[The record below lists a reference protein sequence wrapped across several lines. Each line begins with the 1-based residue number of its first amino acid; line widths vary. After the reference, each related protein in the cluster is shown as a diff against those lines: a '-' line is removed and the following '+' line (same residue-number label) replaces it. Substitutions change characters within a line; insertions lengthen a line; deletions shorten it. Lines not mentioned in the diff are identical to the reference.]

1 MIFKSNQLLIRRFS
15 HVLDAWSKRHHPNM
29 HFIFY
34 EDLKK
39 DLGGQLEKLARF
51 LGKEISKEQLER
63 LKEHLIFESTE
74 KNEAV
79 NNEASRKRGTMNEDG
94 KFIRKVINSSYCIYY
109 I

>member
-1 MIFKSNQLLIRRFS
+1 
-15 HVLDAWSKRHHPNM
+15 M

-51 LGKEISKEQLER
+51 LGKEISKEQLEH
-63 LKEHLIFESTE
+63 LKEHLKFESIE

-79 NNEASRKRGTMNEDG
+79 NNEASRKRGTMKEDG
-94 KFIRKVINSSYCIYY
+94 KFIRKGKYKLK
-109 I
+109 